1 MQEGIGMAKREILI
15 VDNSK
20 FNRELLMDI
29 LGDGYCYWEASSGEE
44 AISCLYDHPN
54 IALVLLDVVMPHIN
68 GFEVLER
75 MNQYR
80 WIDEVPVI
88 AISTEHAG
96 EFMEQ
101 TYNLGVT
108 DYLQRP
114 FHALVVRRRVEN
126 TLKLYDRQK
135 HLTRLLSEQTRE
147 KEKIRH
153 QLVGVFGSVI
163 EADYGD
169 KSQHVL
175 HVRMFTERLLH
186 QLAKKTDRYHLTETE
201 IQQISMASA
210 LHDIGK
216 RFIPKEILE
225 KTTRL
230 TAEEYGIVKTHTTAG
245 AAFLKELPGWKE
257 EPFLDTAYEIC
268 LWHHERWDGKGYPD
282 GLRGDAIPISAQAVS
297 LADAYDAL
305 ISPRWYKPALDHDT
319 ALRMILKGDCG
330 AFNPLLIKCLIE
342 ISKELS
348 QRSEPL
354 AEEVAD
360 PSYYRSLSAEVLRKD
375 GLPGEAL
382 PQRVLNYE
390 REKKKFFASQC
401 GGIQFE
407 YDVPKNQLSV
417 INWMEQPECRRIT
430 DTLERVGEMQLLG
443 SADCARLKRY
453 VAALTPEMPECCM
466 DTRFSISGEEHAV
479 RVTVRV
485 IWSDEKAGQRIFVIG
500 LLQPQDIEHSGGI
513 LMEINMG
520 NAPQMAEYMKHLQKI
535 YDMVR
540 LVDPRNS
547 VVLKINEDGSL
558 MPLERDCHSVWG
570 RGTKCRDCLSG
581 RAFTRKGLVSD
592 LQFTETNAYHVLAQ
606 YVEINGQACVLEL
619 VSRLENGRWL
629 DNDGK
634 RLVLEDGRAEEE
646 QIYRDPL
653 TGAYSRHYLEYY
665 LPHRLGRDS
674 VMLIDVDDFKDIND
688 IYGHLAGDQA
698 LCSIADAISSCIQE
712 TDVLIRYGGDE
723 FLLLM
728 PDIPEREIPE
738 KAQEIREAVR
748 KATVQ
753 GYPEL
758 HMSVSVGGVYGESRL
773 ERAIV
778 KADRRMYRD
787 KARKERNRGDTAET
801 E

>member
-1 MQEGIGMAKREILI
+1 MAKREILI
-15 VDNSK
+15 VDDSK

-54 IALVLLDVVMPHIN
+54 IALVLLDVVMPHTN

-96 EFMEQ
+96 DFMEHA
-101 TYNLGVT
+101 YNLCVT
-108 DYLQRP
+108 DYLRRP
-114 FHALVVRRRVEN
+114 FHTLVVRRRVEN

-135 HLTRLLSEQTRE
+135 RLTQLLSEQTQE
-147 KEKIRH
+147 KEKISR

-163 EADYGD
+163 ESAYGD

-175 HVRMFTERLLH
+175 HVRMFTEQLLH
-186 QLAKKTDRYHLTETE
+186 QLVKETERYHLTETE

-216 RFIPKEILE
+216 RFVPKEILE
-225 KTTRL
+225 KTSRL
-230 TAEEYGIVKTHTTAG
+230 TAQEYEIVKTHTTAG
-245 AAFLKELPGWKE
+245 AAFLKELPGWGKE
-257 EPFLDTAYEIC
+257 SFLDTAYEIC

-305 ISPRWYKPALDHDT
+305 ISPRRYKPALDHDT

-330 AFNPLLIKCLIE
+330 AFNPLLVKCLVE
-342 ISKELS
+342 IAKELS
-348 QRSEPL
+348 QESEQL
-354 AEEVAD
+354 AEETTD
-360 PSYYRSLSAEVLRKD
+360 PSYYRSFSAEVLRKG
-375 GLPGEAL
+375 GLPGEPL

-407 YDVPKNQLSV
+407 YDVPKDQLSV
-417 INWMEQPECRRIT
+417 INWMAQPQCRVVT
-430 DTLERVGEMQLLG
+430 DTLERVGEMQLL
-443 SADCARLKRY
+443 SAEECARLRRY
-453 VAALTPEMPECCM
+453 VEALTPEMPECCM
-466 DTRFSISGEEHAV
+466 DTRLSINGVEHAV
-479 RVTVRV
+479 RATVRV
-485 IWSDEKAGQRIFVIG
+485 IWSGEDTGQRIFVMG
-500 LLQPQDIEHSGGI
+500 QLCPLDAEHPSGA
-513 LMEINMG
+513 LVEISLG
-520 NAPQMAEYMKHLQKI
+520 NAPQAVEYMKYLQGI

-558 MPLERDCHSVWG
+558 TPLEHDCHSVWG
-570 RGTKCRDCLSG
+570 RGVKCRDCLSG
-581 RAFTRKGLVSD
+581 RAFIRKGRVSD
-592 LQFTETNAYHVLAQ
+592 LQFTETNVYHVIAQ
-606 YVEINGQACVLEL
+606 YVEINGRACVLEL
-619 VSRLENGRWL
+619 VSRLENGRWM
-629 DNDGK
+629 DCDGK
-634 RLVLEDGRAEEE
+634 RLLLDDGRREEE

-653 TGAYSRHYLEYY
+653 TGAYSRYYLEYY
-665 LPHRLGRDS
+665 LPHQLGQDS
-674 VMLIDVDDFKDIND
+674 MMLIDVDDFKNVND
-688 IYGHLAGDQA
+688 VYGHLAGDQA
-698 LCSIADAISSCIQE
+698 LRSITDAISSCIQE

-728 PDIPEREIPE
+728 PDISEQEIPI
-738 KAQEIREAVR
+738 KAQEIRDAVR
-748 KATVQ
+748 KATVR

-758 HMSVSVGGVYGESRL
+758 HMSVSVGGVHGESRL

-778 KADRRMYRD
+778 EADRRMYRD
-787 KARKERNRGDTAET
+787 KARKERSRGDNAEA
-801 E
+801 EG